1 MNIATIVYKFYYF
14 IYSERKRLKKM
25 NKKNLLITS
34 AIISLSLLNV
44 SDVQAETS
52 SEKPQDEQIEE
63 INQHSTEQSS
73 PSNSQE
79 KFNRIFKELHTIL
92 NDDQKE
98 IIEQIDASE
107 NEASLLFKEAVVTH
121 ETSEFNQ
128 AIEQYDELLA
138 VILETTPEEIN
149 REITE
154 LIELFKE
161 LAEEEHSLLKYDFS
175 DKESDELD
183 EPKELESTDA
193 SEKDSSEPEN
203 IDPEKSIKETDGS
216 NVEDQK
222 IAGESDGI
230 IEEEIELSS
239 FSETDK
245 NKGEADS
252 NKKPDEEKILEISS
266 VSNVN
271 YRGYLTNSSHIVYSN
286 VDGSSE
292 YEELEVEDLQGQEVK
307 VLQEAETQ
315 QGSVLYIDV
324 IGTNIT
330 GWITESDIDIESVSS
345 QQVVSNY
352 RGYLTRSNDTI
363 NTEPWGTPGYE
374 EIRRVEDLQGNE
386 VKVLEEAETQRATWL
401 YVDVMGTNISGW
413 IDKAGVEEEAASS
426 QQAVSN
432 YRGYLMRSNDTI
444 NTEPW
449 GTPGY
454 EEIRRVE
461 DLQGNEVKVLEEAET
476 QRATWL
482 YVDVMGTNISGWID
496 KEGIEEEAVSSQ
508 QAVSNYRGYLIRSND
523 TINTQPWG
531 TPGYEEIRR
540 VKDLQGTEVKI
551 LKEAETQRAT
561 WLYVDV
567 MGTNISGWIDKA
579 GIEEEAVSSQQAVS
593 NYRGY
598 LSRPNDTINTQ
609 PWGTPGYE
617 EIRHVEDLQGTE
629 IKVLEEAQTQRATWL
644 YVDIMGTSISGW
656 IDKAGIEEEAISS
669 QKDVNYQAYLSRSS
683 DSINTQPWGTFGNE
697 TIRLVGDLHGR
708 EVEVVKEAET
718 QRATWAFVNI
728 LGTKYSGWIDKD
740 GLGSHLVYVDPGHGG
755 SDTGASSGG
764 IQEKDLNLSLS
775 KKVRD
780 VLQNMGYTV
789 VMSRDD
795 DSFPNLSDRAQ
806 EANKIGADIFVSIH
820 HNAFNGN
827 ANGIETFYYNE
838 NGNTDNPL
846 ANDDK
851 RIKNSRE
858 LAESIQS
865 ELINETGANDR
876 GVKRANFHVLRETE
890 MSSVL
895 VEGGFIDNAIERA
908 KLVLDS
914 YQQKLANAISKG
926 INRILGS

>member
-352 RGYLTRSNDTI
+352 RGYLT
-363 NTEPWGTPGYE
+363 
-374 EIRRVEDLQGNE
+374 
-386 VKVLEEAETQRATWL
+386 
-401 YVDVMGTNISGW
+401 
-413 IDKAGVEEEAASS
+413 
-426 QQAVSN
+426 
-432 YRGYLMRSNDTI
+432 RSNDTI